1 MIDLSKVKPGDTVTI
16 CSDEL
21 VVTGVLHDDGL
32 LTVRLPDGGFHTISP
47 RLIASHTPA
56 KRVPKVGDKVRVKGG
71 EVPRTVIAVHKGYA
85 WIDSDT
91 WPLCTWP
98 LDKLVVVED
107 EQ

>member
-32 LTVRLPDGGFHTISP
+32 LTVRLPDGGFHTISR

-56 KRVPKVGDKVRVKGG
+56 KRVPKVGDRVRVKSYASLH
-71 EVPRTVIAVHKGYA
+71 TVIGVHGEYA
-85 WIDSDT
+85 WIDSGT
-91 WPLCTWP
+91 WSPVTYP
-98 LDKLVVVED
+98 FDQLVFED